1 MGALSWLAGLAGF
14 LLLVVYGVAYAF
26 LGADASLGLEG
37 DAASNVALGVPTW
50 THGVG
55 AVGALLF
62 GMFLASSWKSLKSA
76 SEDQGTARSTTALFG
91 VALVFAV
98 TIVLNI
104 MGQRWD
110 KRWDLTATKRYT
122 LAEQSVDIAKGL
134 NREIE
139 VVAFFPAGSP
149 EETNFK
155 DLLTN
160 YQRES
165 TLLKVEFHD
174 PYGDPLLAE
183 KFKLTSTNGTVIMK
197 AGESEQR
204 LEFDFSE
211 EAFTNALVKV
221 ASDKQHTLCAVG
233 GHDEMNET
241 DDQTATGIG
250 VVVTKLQGQNY
261 TVKRISLVDSPPTP
275 ESCEVTL
282 LAGPRAELLPIER
295 DRLAQYVAGGGHL
308 VALLEPMSTPEL
320 AADFARYG
328 VTVGNDVVIETDP
341 GRQLSGGDPTF
352 VLLTEDSFD
361 LHPVTQKIKGGVVMR
376 TVRSVQKGAELAG
389 LDVQVIAHASQD
401 SWGET
406 SLANGQ
412 IEARPDEGVDLI
424 GKVPVAA
431 AVEVRDP
438 AAVRATTESASAPDA
453 PTTGEGAPSI
463 TVAAGAT
470 PSEPLAPIPPKAG
483 GKIVVFGDSDF
494 AGNQMVLG
502 AVNQDLFLNAVAWM
516 AGEESQISIRANE
529 AGKGKLTLDLVT
541 TFLSAVVALVVV
553 PGLTIAGAI
562 GTWLMRRRL

>member
-1 MGALSWLAGLAGF
+1 MRALSWLAGLVGF
-14 LLLVVYGVAYAF
+14 LLLVVYGIAF
-26 LGADASLGLEG
+26 WALGADASLGLDG
-37 DAASNVALGVPTW
+37 DAAGKVALGVPTW
-50 THGVG
+50 THGIG
-55 AVGALLF
+55 AAGALLF
-62 GMFLASSWKSLKSA
+62 GFFLASSWKSLKA
-76 SEDQGTARSTTALFG
+76 AAEDQGTARSTTALFG
-91 VALVFAV
+91 VALMFAV
-98 TIVLNI
+98 SIVVNI

-155 DLLTN
+155 DLLAN

-183 KFKLTSTNGTVIMK
+183 KFKLTSTNGTVILK
-197 AGESEQR
+197 AGDSEQR

-221 ASDKQHTLCAVG
+221 SSDKQHTLCAVG

-241 DDQTATGIG
+241 DDQTPTGMG
-250 VVVTKLQGQNY
+250 VAATKLQGQNY

-275 ESCEVTL
+275 ETCEVTL
-282 LAGPRAELLPIER
+282 LAGPRTELLPLER

-308 VALLEPMSTPEL
+308 VAMLEPMATPEL

-328 VTVGNDVVIETDP
+328 LTVGNDVVIETDP
-341 GRQLSGGDPTF
+341 GRQMSGGDPTF

-361 LHPVTQKIKGGVVMR
+361 IHPVTQKIKGGVLMR
-376 TVRSVQKGAELAG
+376 TARSVQKGPDVAG
-389 LDVQVIAHASQD
+389 LEVQVLAHASQD

-412 IEARPDEGVDLI
+412 VEARPDEGVDLI
-424 GKVPVAA
+424 GKVPLAA
-431 AVEVRDP
+431 AVEVKDP
-438 AAVRATTESASAPDA
+438 AALRTTTEASLPAATTDGG
-453 PTTGEGAPSI
+453 TPSI
-463 TVAAGAT
+463 TVAAGAA
-470 PSEPLAPIPPKAG
+470 EPVAPIAPKAG
-483 GKIVVFGDSDF
+483 GKVVVFGDTDF
-494 AGNQMVLG
+494 AGNQMVLA
-502 AVNQDLFLNAVAWM
+502 AVNQDLFLNSVAWM
-516 AGEESQISIRANE
+516 VGEGSQISIRANE

-541 TFLSAVVALVVV
+541 TFLSAVVALVAV

-562 GTWLMRRRL
+562 GTWLVRRRL

>member
-1 MGALSWLAGLAGF
+1 MRALSWLAGLVGF
-14 LLLVVYGVAYAF
+14 LLLVVYGIAF
-26 LGADASLGLEG
+26 WALGADASLGLDG
-37 DAASNVALGVPTW
+37 DAASKVALGVPSW

-55 AVGALLF
+55 AAGALLF
-62 GMFLASSWKSLKSA
+62 GFFLASSWKSLKEA
-76 SEDQGTARSTTALFG
+76 AEDQGTARSTTALFG
-91 VALVFAV
+91 VALMFAV
-98 TIVLNI
+98 SVVVNI

-139 VVAFFPAGSP
+139 IVAFFPAGSP

-155 DLLTN
+155 DLLAN

-183 KFKLTSTNGTVIMK
+183 KFKLTSANGTVIFK
-197 AGESEQR
+197 AGDAEQR
-204 LEFDFSE
+204 LEYDFGE

-221 ASDKQHTLCAVG
+221 SSDKQHTLCAIG

-241 DDQTATGIG
+241 DDQGPTGMG
-250 VVVTKLQGQNY
+250 VVATKLQGQNY

-282 LAGPRAELLPIER
+282 LAGPRTELLALER

-308 VALLEPMSTPEL
+308 VAMIEPMATPEL
-320 AADFARYG
+320 AADLARYG
-328 VTVGNDVVIETDP
+328 VKVGNDVVIEADP
-341 GRQLSGGDPTF
+341 NRQVSGGDPTF

-361 LHPVTQKIKGGVVMR
+361 IHPVTQKIKGGVLMR
-376 TVRSVQKGAELAG
+376 TVRSVQKGAEVPG
-389 LDVQVIAHASQD
+389 LTAQVLAHASQD

-406 SLANGQ
+406 SLTDGQ
-412 IEARPDEGVDLI
+412 VEARPDDGVDLI
-424 GKVPVAA
+424 GKVPLAV
-431 AVEVRDP
+431 AVEVSDP
-438 AAVRATTESASAPDA
+438 AALRTTTEAAAPVAS
-453 PTTGEGAPSI
+453 TEGAPSL
-463 TVAAGAT
+463 TLAASAGAAT
-470 PSEPLAPIPPKAG
+470 AAPAAIAPKAG
-483 GKIVVFGDSDF
+483 GKVVVFGDTDF
-494 AGNQMVLG
+494 ASNQMVLA
-502 AVNQDLFLNAVAWM
+502 AVNQDLLLNAVAWM

-541 TFLSAVVALVVV
+541 TFLAAVVSLVAV

-562 GTWLMRRRL
+562 GTWLVRRRL

>member
-1 MGALSWLAGLAGF
+1 MRALSWLAGLTGF

-55 AVGALLF
+55 AAGALLVGF
-62 GMFLASSWKSLKSA
+62 FLASSWKSLKAA

-98 TIVLNI
+98 SIVVNI

-122 LAEQSVDIAKGL
+122 LAAQSVDIVKGL
-134 NREIE
+134 NRQIE

-155 DLLTN
+155 DLLAN

-165 TLLKVEFHD
+165 TLLRVEFHD

-183 KFKLTSTNGTVIMK
+183 KFKLTSTNGTVILK

-221 ASDKQHTLCAVG
+221 SSDRQHTLCAVG

-241 DDQTATGIG
+241 DDQTAAGMG
-250 VVVTKLQGQNY
+250 VVATKLQGQNY

-275 ESCEVTL
+275 DTCEVTL
-282 LAGPRAELLPIER
+282 LAGPRTELLPLER

-308 VALLEPMSTPEL
+308 VALLEPMATPEL

-328 VTVGNDVVIETDP
+328 VTVGNDVVIEADP
-341 GRQLSGGDPTF
+341 GRQMSGGDPTF

-361 LHPVTQKIKGGVVMR
+361 IHPVTQKIKGGVLMR
-376 TVRSVQKGAELAG
+376 TARSVQKGAELAG

-406 SLANGQ
+406 SLTNGQ
-412 IEARPDEGVDLI
+412 VEARPDEGVDLI
-424 GKVPVAA
+424 GKVPLAV
-431 AVEVRDP
+431 AVEVKDP
-438 AAVRATTESASAPDA
+438 AAVRTQTEASSSVAA
-453 PTTGEGAPSI
+453 AGGEGTPNI
-463 TVAAGAT
+463 TVAAGAAPT
-470 PSEPLAPIPPKAG
+470 APVAPIAPKAG
-483 GKIVVFGDSDF
+483 GKVVVFGDSDF
-494 AGNQMVLG
+494 AGNQMVLA
-502 AVNQDLFLNAVAWM
+502 AVNQDLFLNSVAWM
-516 AGEESQISIRANE
+516 VGEGSQISIRANE

-541 TFLSAVVALVVV
+541 TFLAAVIALVVV
-553 PGLTIAGAI
+553 PGLTVAGAI
-562 GTWLMRRRL
+562 GTWLVRRRL